1 MNVMQEMW
9 LVASKD
15 LRIEAR
21 SRVTLQQIV
30 PFGLIVLLLFAFALD
45 PDRGILK
52 RVAPGLF
59 WVTVLLAAL
68 LAVSRSFG
76 IEAENGA
83 RDGLRLS
90 GLDGAAVFL
99 RKAFALALQLLVLEA
114 VLTACIIVLYGIE
127 LNTLVPL
134 LLATV
139 AATIGV
145 AATGTLYGVLAAGL
159 RVRETLVP
167 LLLLPVVA
175 PVLLGA
181 TRAWE
186 AAIDGIPSDAWPWV
200 ALLGVFAVLFTT
212 IGMLA
217 FGPLLEEA

>member
-1 MNVMQEMW
+1 MSLWREVR
-9 LVASKD
+9 LVAGKD

-21 SRVTLQQIV
+21 SKVTMQQIV
-30 PFGLIVLLLFAFALD
+30 PFGVIVLLLFAFALD
-45 PDRGILK
+45 PDRGILS

-68 LAVSRSFG
+68 LAVSRSYA
-76 IEAENGA
+76 IEADNGA

-90 GLDGAAVFL
+90 GIDGPALFL
-99 RKAFALALQLLVLEA
+99 GKCAALALELLVLEV
-114 VLTACIIVLYGIE
+114 VLATTVVLVYGIT
-127 LNTLVPL
+127 LDALVPL
-134 LLATV
+134 LLATL
-139 AATIGV
+139 AATVGV

-167 LLLLPVVA
+167 VLLLPVVA

-200 ALLGVFAVLFTT
+200 ALLGVFALLFTA

-217 FGPLLEEA
+217 FGPLLEES

>member
-9 LVASKD
+9 LVAAKD

-76 IEAENGA
+76 IEADNGA

-99 RKAFALALQLLVLEA
+99 GKALALGLQLLLLEA
-114 VLTACIIVLYGIE
+114 VLTACVIVLYGIE

-134 LLATV
+134 VLATV
-139 AATIGV
+139 TATIGV

>member
-1 MNVMQEMW
+1 MNLWSEAW
-9 LVASKD
+9 LVAGKD

-21 SRVTLQQIV
+21 SRVTAQQIV

-45 PDRGILK
+45 PDRGILR

-76 IEAENGA
+76 IEADNGA

-90 GLDGAAVFL
+90 GLDGAAVFMG
-99 RKAFALALQLLVLEA
+99 KAIALAVQLVVLEA
-114 VLTACIIVLYGIE
+114 VLTACVIVLYGIE
-127 LNTLVPL
+127 LNTLLPL
-134 LLATV
+134 ILATL
-139 AATIGV
+139 AATVGV

>member
-1 MNVMQEMW
+1 MNLWREVK
-9 LVASKD
+9 LVAGKD

-21 SRVTLQQIV
+21 SKVTLQQIV
-30 PFGLIVLLLFAFALD
+30 PFGMIVLLLFAFALD
-45 PDRGILK
+45 PDRGILR

-68 LAVSRSFG
+68 LAVSRSYA
-76 IEAENGA
+76 IEADNGA

-90 GLDGAAVFL
+90 GLDGPALFLGKAA
-99 RKAFALALQLLVLEA
+99 ALAIELLALEV
-114 VLTACIIVLYGIE
+114 VLTLVVVLVYGIH

-134 LLATV
+134 VLATV
-139 AATIGV
+139 AATVGV

-167 LLLLPVVA
+167 VLLLPVVA

-200 ALLGVFAVLFTT
+200 GLLGVFALLFTA

>member
-1 MNVMQEMW
+1 VNVWNEAW
-9 LVASKD
+9 LIAGKD

-21 SRVTLQQIV
+21 SRVTVQQII

-45 PDRGILK
+45 PDRGILR

-68 LAVSRSFG
+68 LAVSRSFTL
-76 IEAENGA
+76 EADNGA

-90 GLDGAAVFL
+90 GMDGAAIFL
-99 RKAFALALQLLVLEA
+99 GKAIALAIELVALEA
-114 VLTACIIVLYGIE
+114 VLTACVVVLYGIE
-127 LNTLVPL
+127 LNTLLPL
-134 LLATV
+134 VLATV
-139 AATIGV
+139 AATVGV

-200 ALLGVFAVLFTT
+200 ALLAVFAVLFTT

>member
-9 LVASKD
+9 LVAAKD

-21 SRVTLQQIV
+21 SRVTLQQV
-30 PFGLIVLLLFAFALD
+30 LPFGLIVLLLFAFALD

-76 IEAENGA
+76 IEADNGA

-99 RKAFALALQLLVLEA
+99 GKALALALQLLFLEV
-114 VLTACIIVLYGIE
+114 VLTACVIVLYGIE
-127 LNTLVPL
+127 LNTLLPL
-134 LLATV
+134 VLATV

>member
-1 MNVMQEMW
+1 MNIWREAA
-9 LVASKD
+9 LVAGKD

-21 SRVTLQQIV
+21 SRVTLYQV
-30 PFGLIVLLLFAFALD
+30 LPFGLIVVLLFAFALD
-45 PDRGILK
+45 PSRGVLP

-59 WVTVLLAAL
+59 WVIVLLAAL
-68 LAVSRSFG
+68 LAVSRSFA
-76 IEAENGA
+76 IENENGA

-90 GLDGAAVFL
+90 GLDGSAVFL
-99 RKAFALALQLLVLEA
+99 GKAGAIAAQLVVLEVA
-114 VLTACIIVLYGIE
+114 IGAGVALLYNVE
-127 LNTLVPL
+127 LESLGL
-134 LLATV
+134 LLAAAV
-139 AATIGV
+139 AATAGI

-175 PVLLGA
+175 PVMLGA

-186 AAIDGIPSDAWPWV
+186 AGLGSTASDGWPWV
-200 ALLGVFAVLFTT
+200 ALLALFGMLYTS

>member
-1 MNVMQEMW
+1 MNLAREAA
-9 LVASKD
+9 LVAGKD

-21 SRVTLQQIV
+21 ARVLVQQIV

-45 PDRGILK
+45 PDRGVLR

-68 LAVSRSFG
+68 LAVSRSFAVELEHG
-76 IEAENGA
+76 G

-90 GLDGAAVFL
+90 GLDSSALFLGKAAAIAVQL
-99 RKAFALALQLLVLEA
+99 FALEVLLGVGTVLLFD
-114 VLTACIIVLYGIE
+114 VE
-127 LNTLVPL
+127 LRSLLPLV
-134 LLATV
+134 LATV
-139 AATIGV
+139 AATVGV
-145 AATGTLYGVLAAGL
+145 AATGTLYGVLAAGT

-167 LLLLPVVA
+167 VLLLPVVA
-175 PVLLGA
+175 PVLLAA

-186 AAIDGIPSDAWPWV
+186 DAIDGTPSDAWPWV
-200 ALLGVFAVLFTT
+200 GLLAIFAALYTS